1 VSVEIAA
8 GTVLVVA
15 PLQFIA
21 NFAGHREDR

>member
-8 GTVLVVA
+8 GAVPVVA
-15 PLQFIA
+15 SLQFIA

>member
-8 GTVLVVA
+8 GAVLVVA
-15 PLQFIA
+15 PLQFMA